1 MSHAATI
8 MSVPS
13 AVRVI
18 KGMQLR
24 GIGWGDYREGGRAA
38 IAQVLEAQMR
48 DRIDQHLEE
57 LGRRVGSDDRR
68 NGRYKRHLLT
78 ELGDV
83 ELWVPRT
90 RCYSAVE
97 VVRAYARRAKQV
109 DRMILACFVL
119 GLSTRKVAKALLPVL
134 GERVSASTVSR
145 IAKTLDE
152 AVEAFHR
159 RPLTDRYRV
168 LVLDGVVLARKTG
181 AGAVR
186 RPVLVALGILID
198 GRKEV
203 IDYRLALAESAAEW
217 ESFLTDLRRRGV
229 SGHNFAVIVVD
240 GNRGQWAALNTVFP
254 GIPRQR
260 CWAHKIRN
268 VLDKVRKKD
277 WPRVKRG
284 LHAVMNAPNV
294 VAARRAARRFADR
307 WQDVYPPAVACLRND
322 LDDLLPFFR
331 FDDPWWRRTVRT
343 TNSIERR
350 FREVKRRTRPMG
362 VFSDRT
368 SMDRILFAVFT
379 HENTT
384 QGTATPFPLT
394 HNS

>member
-8 MSVPS
+8 QSVPS

-24 GIGWGDYREGGRAA
+24 GVGWGDYREGGRQV
-38 IAQVLEAQMR
+38 IAQLLQDQMR

-57 LGRRVGSDDRR
+57 LGRRVGSDERR
-68 NGRYKRHLLT
+68 NGSYKRHLLT
-78 ELGDV
+78 ELGDI
-83 ELWVPRT
+83 ELTVPRT
-90 RCYSAVE
+90 RYYSAVG
-97 VVRAYARRAKQV
+97 VVRAYARRAKHI

-134 GERVSASTVSR
+134 GEKVSASTVSR

-159 RPLTDRYRV
+159 RPLRDIYRV
-168 LVLDGVVLARKTG
+168 LILDGVVLARKTG

-203 IDYRLALAESAAEW
+203 LDYRLALAESTAEW
-217 ESFLTDLRRRGV
+217 ELFLSDLRSRGLT
-229 SGHNFAVIVVD
+229 GNDFALITVD
-240 GNRGQWAALNTVFP
+240 GNPGLWAALDTVYP
-254 GIPRQR
+254 RIPRQR

-268 VLDKVRKKD
+268 ILDKVRKGD
-277 WPRVKRG
+277 WAHVKRG
-284 LHAVMNAPNV
+284 LHAIMNAPNV
-294 VAARRAARRFADR
+294 VAARAAARRFADR
-307 WQDVYPPAVACLRND
+307 WEAIYPRAVACLRND
-322 LDDLLPFFR
+322 LDDLLHFLG
-331 FDDPWWRRTVRT
+331 FDTEWWRVTVRT
-343 TNSIERR
+343 TNAIERR
-350 FREVKRRTRPMG
+350 FREVRRRTRPMG

-379 HENTT
+379 YENTN
-384 QGTATPFPLT
+384 QGTGTPFPLT
-394 HNS
+394 QNS